1 MKNFKLKTLLLSL
14 ISASLVIGGM
24 SIGASYMVKGHDRP
38 AEAATTTYRFATS
51 TGSGKTWGTSSSTSV
66 TRSTV
71 TWSTTISNGGSYNS
85 QNYAGQQFG
94 TSSKSGSLKLTSKY
108 AWGAESSA
116 TNYYGKT
123 KITAIRLWLNNG
135 SGSVSTYDVTIGG
148 VACTKS
154 GTVSKNS
161 SAGSDYT
168 KASKITYTPGSA
180 SSGVVVVNVASSSK
194 AWYWCAIEIDC
205 EAPASSSYTVT
216 YNANG
221 ATSGTVPTDNTSYAS
236 GTSVTVK
243 GNTGSLVK
251 TGYTFSGWNTAANG
265 LGTDRAVGS
274 TFSITANTTLYA
286 KWVAEGGGSSTTV
299 NGVIADIA
307 DANSWVDAESYDSFS
322 LDANVTISTTGTG
335 DNGKYYSS
343 DESWRLYQNGSGN
356 VTVSVNSNYYL
367 TSITFTFST
376 KDSGQ
381 LFNGDSQVTSGSAV
395 AISGTG
401 TTSKTFSVSASS
413 GTKGKILITSIS
425 VTYAPL
431 SSHTVTITGASTVYV
446 GSTITLSASCDHS
459 DAITWK
465 SSNTSVATVN
475 NGVVTGK
482 VAGSVTITA
491 TCADGAK
498 ATKTITVE
506 IRTVEATG
514 ITFNPQSPITMT
526 CKSTTS
532 FTATLTG
539 GSGNYEKT
547 IEWTSSDESVIAKP
561 ANTQSGAA
569 VSITP
574 TQVLTQ
580 TTVTLTATV
589 KSPGSATASIT
600 IIVNPIQQATGMS
613 FSPASLSL
621 YVGEQGS
628 FTPSLSGGESGQAT
642 TIHWTSSHPSI
653 IEAPS
658 DSQAGSSVSVTPG
671 NVDTQTDVTLT
682 GTVVS
687 PGSASASISITVK
700 PTQQATSMTIT
711 PNAITTYGLE
721 TESFTPTL
729 SGGGIGHAT
738 TIVWTSS
745 NESIIPHPSN
755 SVAGNAVSI
764 TPNDPLV
771 ETEVT
776 LTGTVNV
783 TGGASASI
791 VITVLPAS
799 SRPLPALAYT
809 LDCWGYQSVRD
820 DDSSTAMDE
829 VTAANQYFKTGAE
842 YVESVDS
849 GTLYL
854 GKMSYDSIKFSSSKA
869 NGYLDITLASSGQLK
884 ATKIV
889 LRMRGYGTDS
899 AHATISVNEA
909 SSGQTGYLVSSTL
922 PTNDFTLVEVPCNEK
937 NTIQTISITATN
949 RLYLDYIEVWA
960 RPREAS
966 GMTFNPTSVTVES
979 GTSTSFIPTL
989 TGGTNGYEQTINWVS
1004 SNPSLI
1010 PSPKPTEEGENVIIT
1025 AKEGILSNTN
1035 VTITGTVASPG
1046 SATATINVTI
1056 TPYVPVDHYT
1066 ATGIAY
1072 GVEGESKWNLS
1083 EVYLHAWR
1091 DAGETL
1097 EKDLI
1102 KGIDY
1107 KLNSHTPI
1115 RYTDDKTVTIYD
1127 ALGFIEGEWTVT
1139 GEITMPMDETIN
1151 FRDVTDT
1158 TGGQSYN
1165 TATSRLTVTK
1175 GRVTVNITGSS
1186 ANSGYGT
1193 SSTDKTTLHSGN
1205 SFTVS
1210 VDEGCHLISV
1220 RAYGNNGPTNGVH
1233 LHMLSWSNAL
1243 STDTSLLGQSKAIF
1257 TDKVSRSS
1265 KISRSINTPT
1275 STTCVIEGMTELWGL
1290 EVVYSLPNPGPEAT
1304 DPGANSDD
1312 MTFNDA
1318 NNTGVSVRTLG
1329 YYFAGGTGTS
1339 GDPFQIKSPTHLRNL
1354 AKLQNS
1360 GIMPTGKY
1368 FSLEN
1373 SFNWSGEDMEPIGQD
1388 ETHQFHGFFR
1398 GNCHTIQGLVVT
1410 STTGY
1415 AGMFGC
1421 VYGGTAGRIT
1431 NLVLSSPT
1439 IHCNPTVA
1447 NTEVYAG
1454 FVCGYVKG
1462 AVANIINGIMVYGG
1476 NENNSGIVKRATIT
1490 ANANAVVDSS
1500 DGTSAVTNRSVI
1512 VGGRDNT
1519 SSIGVVSFVASMNDI
1534 VITDGNI
1541 VTPKTGIS
1549 IQSRFINQS
1558 NFTYTYYRHSGN
1570 SGAVVKE

>member
-1 MKNFKLKTLLLSL
+1 MQHNMKNFKLKTLLLSL

-243 GNTGSLVK
+243 GNTGSLAK
-251 TGYTFSGWNTAANG
+251 TGYTFSGWNTQADGN
-265 LGTDRAVGS
+265 GTDRAVGS

-286 KWVAEGGGSSTTV
+286 KWIAEGGGSDFTWDLST
-299 NGVIADIA
+299 
-307 DANSWVDAESYDSFS
+307 NS
-322 LDANVTISTTGTG
+322 
-335 DNGKYYSS
+335 YSS
-343 DESWRLYQNGSGN
+343 ASASS
-356 VTVSVNSNYYL
+356 VTWSHTYATMTNER
-367 TSITFTFST
+367 
-376 KDSGQ
+376 
-381 LFNGDSQVTSGSAV
+381 NGDSHTAANNYLGGTYSSSRFYNGNLLTITPAANYTITSVEFTATTVGYASALAGSNWTNA
-395 AISGTG
+395 
-401 TTSKTFSVSASS
+401 SASAS
-413 GTKGKILITSIS
+413 TTTVTVTPTDTSSAFYANIGATCGFTA
-425 VTYAPL
+425 VKVYYAPL
-431 SSHTVTITGASTVYV
+431 STHIVTITGASTVYV

-465 SSNTSVATVN
+465 SSNTSVATVSN
-475 NGVVTGK
+475 AGVVSGQA
-482 VAGSVTITA
+482 AGSVTITA

-506 IRTVEATG
+506 IPTVQATG
-514 ITFNPQSPITMT
+514 ITFNPSSITMT
-526 CKSTTS
+526 CTRTTS

-547 IEWTSSDESVIAKP
+547 IQWTSSNPSVIAKP
-561 ANTQSGAA
+561 ANTVSGAA

-600 IIVNPIQQATGMS
+600 ITVNPIQQATGMS
-613 FSPASLSL
+613 FSPTSLSL

-628 FTPSLSGGESGQAT
+628 FTPTLTGGETGKVT
-642 TIHWTSSHPSI
+642 TISWSSNNPSVI
-653 IEAPS
+653 AAPS
-658 DSQAGSSVSVTPG
+658 NSQSGSSISVTPG
-671 NVDTQTDVTLT
+671 YVASQTVVRLT
-682 GTVVS
+682 GTVLS
-687 PGSASASISITVK
+687 PGSATGYIDITVK

-738 TIVWTSS
+738 TIVWTSD
-745 NESIIPHPSN
+745 NTNIIPAPSN
-755 SVAGNAVSI
+755 SEAGNAVSI

-1066 ATGIAY
+1066 ATGTAY

-1115 RYTDDKTVTIYD
+1115 RYTDDKLVTIYD

-1139 GEITMPMDETIN
+1139 GEITMAMDETIN

-1165 TATSRLTVTK
+1165 TATNRLTVSK
-1175 GRVTVNITGSS
+1175 GHVTVNVTGSS
-1186 ANSGYGT
+1186 ADSGYGT
-1193 SSTDKTTLHSGN
+1193 SSTDNTTLHSGN

-1220 RAYGNNGPTNGVH
+1220 RAYGNNGPSNGVH

-1265 KISRSINTPT
+1265 QITRSINSAT
-1275 STTCVIEGMTELWGL
+1275 STTCVIEGATYIWGL
-1290 EVVYSLPNPGPEAT
+1290 EVVYSLPNPGPDAT

-1312 MTFNDA
+1312 MVFNDA

-1339 GDPFQIKSPTHLRNL
+1339 ENPFQIKSPTHLRNL

-1360 GIMPTGKY
+1360 GVMPTGKY
-1368 FSLEN
+1368 FSLMN
-1373 SFNWSGEDMEPIGQD
+1373 SFNWSGEDMEPIGKD
-1388 ETHQFHGFFR
+1388 ADHAFHGFFR

-1410 STTGY
+1410 STYAY
-1415 AGMFGC
+1415 AGMFGYI
-1421 VYGGTAGRIT
+1421 YGGNAGRVT
-1431 NLVLSSPT
+1431 NLILSSPT
-1439 IHCNPTVA
+1439 INCRPTEA
-1447 NTEVYAG
+1447 NTDVRAG
-1454 FVCGYVKG
+1454 FLCGYIG
-1462 AVANIINGIMVYGG
+1462 GSVANIVSGIMVFAG
-1476 NENNSGIVKRATIT
+1476 NENSGSLIKRATIT
-1490 ANANAVVDSS
+1490 ANANAVVDCT
-1500 DGTSAVTNRSVI
+1500 DGDSGTNCVI
-1512 VGGRDNT
+1512 VGGRNSAT
-1519 SSIGVVSFVASMNDI
+1519 SIGIVSFVASMNDI
-1534 VITDGNI
+1534 VISDGNI
-1541 VTPKTGIS
+1541 IAPKTGTS
-1549 IQSRFINQS
+1549 TQARFVNQS